1 MKLETLTVK
10 VSKLYELVMEEI
22 CKLIVLLVELI
33 VSLEALRNAW
43 IGLLTWRTRVTDLLR
58 TSKGDNKAKV
68 TLILKVVIS
77 MNNQKFFLLKLATK
91 VS

>member
-10 VSKLYELVMEEI
+10 VLKLYELVADKI
-22 CKLIVLLVELI
+22 FKLIVLLVELI
-33 VSLEALRNAW
+33 VSLEALKNAW

-68 TLILKVVIS
+68 ILILKIVIS
-77 MNNQKFFLLKLATK
+77 MNNQKFFLLK
-91 VS
+91 

>member
-33 VSLEALRNAW
+33 DSLEALRNAW

-68 TLILKVVIS
+68 TLIHKVVIS
-77 MNNQKFFLLKLATK
+77 MNNQKFFLLK
-91 VS
+91 